1 MKVVKKLDLLLSK
14 YLGERGKT
22 AFYLVCGIIFGSLAC
37 ATPVAFAQNT
47 PNIGTNNPVVL
58 IVVVGT
64 LALAPFA
71 LIMMTSFVK
80 ISVVLAILR
89 NAIGTQQAPPNQ
101 VITGISLILS
111 IFIMSPVIEKM
122 KQEADPNILY
132 GKAGIEEIVNLA
144 DKVKEPL
151 REFLQRNC
159 KESNQSMFLD
169 LAQRMAARNKMDPSA
184 IQPNE
189 FRVLVPAF
197 VTSELTK
204 AFEIGF
210 MLFVPFLVIDM
221 IVSNILQ
228 AMGMFMLSPT
238 TISLPFKLLLF
249 VLSQGWEQLIKRL
262 VLSYQ

>member
-1 MKVVKKLDLLLSK
+1 MK
-14 YLGERGKT
+14 YLKKFDKFLTEKLGSRKKT
-22 AFYLVCGIIFGSLAC
+22 AFYLILGIFFGSFIC
-37 ATPVAFAQNT
+37 ATPVAFAQN
-47 PNIGTNNPVVL
+47 NQQIGTNNPVVL
-58 IVVVGT
+58 IVIVGT

-89 NAIGTQQAPPNQ
+89 NAMGTQQAPPNQ

-122 KQEADPNILY
+122 RAEADPNLIY

-151 REFLQRNC
+151 REFLLRNC
-159 KESNQSMFLD
+159 KESNQVLFLD
-169 LAQRMAARNKMDPSA
+169 LAQRMAERNKMDPSA

-189 FRVLVPAF
+189 FRVIVPAF

-249 VLSQGWEQLIKRL
+249 VLSSGWEELIKRL

>member
-1 MKVVKKLDLLLSK
+1 MK
-14 YLGERGKT
+14 YLKKFDEILSAKISLRGKT
-22 AFYLVCGIIFGSLAC
+22 AIYLILGIFLGSFAC
-37 ATPVAFAQNT
+37 VTPSAFAQEDAK
-47 PNIGTNNPVVL
+47 IGTSNPVVL

-122 KQEADPNILY
+122 RAEADPNMLY
-132 GKAGIEEIVNLA
+132 GKAGIEDIVKFI
-144 DKVKEPL
+144 DKAKEPL
-151 REFLQRNC
+151 RDFLKRNT
-159 KESNQSMFLD
+159 KEANQVLFLG
-169 LAQRMAARNKMDPSA
+169 LARNIAKKNNVNPEE
-184 IQPNE
+184 IQADE
-189 FRVLVPAF
+189 FRVLVPSF
-197 VTSELTK
+197 VTSELTL
-204 AFEIGF
+204 AFQIGF
-210 MLFVPFLVIDM
+210 MLFIPFLVIDM

-249 VLSQGWEQLIKRL
+249 VLSNGWENLIKNL
-262 VLSYQ
+262 VLGYL